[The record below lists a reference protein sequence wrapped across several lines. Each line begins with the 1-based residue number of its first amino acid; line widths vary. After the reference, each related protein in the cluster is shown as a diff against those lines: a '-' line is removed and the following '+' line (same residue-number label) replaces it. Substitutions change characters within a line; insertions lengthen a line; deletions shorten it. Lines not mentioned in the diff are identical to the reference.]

1 MCETTS
7 SAPDLYNGVLERKE
21 WEKETRR
28 KTFKGI
34 LIIARDF
41 PNLVRNVNPQIQE
54 IFKKPK

>member
-34 LIIARDF
+34 LVIARDF
-41 PNLVRNVNPQIQE
+41 PNLVRNINPQIQE
-54 IFKKPK
+54 IF